1 MKTHVVRATD
11 VSGLPVV
18 TIDGGEDVAEIKD
31 VVFDGTNHRLI
42 GFTLNKRGFFSGALR
57 NQLPAAAI
65 EAIGPDAVMVAT
77 ESDLYE
83 PTDAPDE
90 LTGDAP
96 THSVLH
102 NRVLSADG
110 TDLGEVVGVILT
122 TDDDPI
128 AVGYEV
134 GSDDETVFVPISA
147 QMALSDDNLLIPAE
161 ATEFIHNDLAGFGAS
176 VAQFRAPLDA
186 AASPS
191 PTPEGA

>member
-1 MKTHVVRATD
+1 MKAQVVRATE

-57 NQLPAAAI
+57 SQLPADAI
-65 EAIGPDAVMVAT
+65 ESIGAHAVMVAS
-77 ESDLYE
+77 EGDLHE
-83 PTDAPDE
+83 PADAPDE

-96 THSVLH
+96 THSVLQ

-134 GSDDETVFVPISA
+134 RSTDSTVFVPISA

-176 VAQFRAPLDA
+176 VARFRAPLES
-186 AASPS
+186 AASQTT
-191 PTPEGA
+191 TPEGA